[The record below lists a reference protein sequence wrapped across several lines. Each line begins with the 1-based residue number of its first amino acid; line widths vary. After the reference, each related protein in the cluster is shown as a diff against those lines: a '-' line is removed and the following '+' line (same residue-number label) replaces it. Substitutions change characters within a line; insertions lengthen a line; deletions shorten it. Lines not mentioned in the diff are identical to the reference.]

1 MNGQNRW
8 LYLIKRMVYRFF
20 DDGIPQ
26 SAAELSYFLL
36 FSMFPLLMFV
46 NSMLAQLDLSIEGMQ
61 PVLEMLPK
69 SLQQLIG
76 GYIQQL
82 TGTPSFSPMIVGLG
96 LTLYFLSRAV
106 RSMMRTVND
115 IYHVE
120 ISRGMVKDVL
130 ISFGITAGA
139 RCRRTNHHPRCT
151 EISAG
156 AAGCDGR
163 TARCQLLGDDHVYFR
178 VPHAV
183 QQGRAQSA
191 P

>member
-1 MNGQNRW
+1 
-8 LYLIKRMVYRFF
+8 
-20 DDGIPQ
+20 
-26 SAAELSYFLL
+26 
-36 FSMFPLLMFV
+36 MFPLLMFV

-130 ISFGITAGA
+130 ISFGITAGFLFRLCA
-139 RCRRTNHHPRCT
+139 ALCSLSPDEPSSALYRNICRCRR
-151 EISAG
+151 
-156 AAGCDGR
+156 
-163 TARCQLLGDDHVYFR
+163 L
-178 VPHAV
+178 
-183 QQGRAQSA
+183 
-191 P
+191 

>member
-26 SAAELSYFLL
+26 SAAELSYF
-36 FSMFPLLMFV
+36 LMFV

-130 ISFGITAGA
+130 ISFGITAGFLVCA
-139 RCRRTNHHPRCT
+139 ALCSLSPDEPSSALYRNIYRCRR
-151 EISAG
+151 
-156 AAGCDGR
+156 
-163 TARCQLLGDDHVYFR
+163 L
-178 VPHAV
+178 
-183 QQGRAQSA
+183 
-191 P
+191 

>member
-106 RSMMRTVND
+106 RSMMPTLKSRAAWSRTCSFRSALRRVFLFRLCAALCSLSPDEPSSALYRN
-115 IYHVE
+115 IY
-120 ISRGMVKDVL
+120 
-130 ISFGITAGA
+130 
-139 RCRRTNHHPRCT
+139 RCRR
-151 EISAG
+151 
-156 AAGCDGR
+156 
-163 TARCQLLGDDHVYFR
+163 L
-178 VPHAV
+178 
-183 QQGRAQSA
+183 
-191 P
+191 

>member
-1 MNGQNRW
+1 
-8 LYLIKRMVYRFF
+8 
-20 DDGIPQ
+20 
-26 SAAELSYFLL
+26 
-36 FSMFPLLMFV
+36 MFV

-69 SLQQLIG
+69 SLQELIG

-82 TGTPSFSPMIVGLG
+82 DRHAVSFSPMIVGLG

-106 RSMMRTVND
+106 RSRCARSTIFTTLKSRAAWSRTC
-115 IYHVE
+115 
-120 ISRGMVKDVL
+120 SFRSVL
-130 ISFGITAGA
+130 RRAFFVSVVLQLCA

-156 AAGCDGR
+156 AADCDGR
-163 TARCQLLGDDHVYFR
+163 TARCQLLGDDRVYFR

>member
-96 LTLYFLSRAV
+96 LTLYFLSRAALRRV
-106 RSMMRTVND
+106 FLFRLCAALCSLSPDEPSSALYRN
-115 IYHVE
+115 IC
-120 ISRGMVKDVL
+120 
-130 ISFGITAGA
+130 
-139 RCRRTNHHPRCT
+139 RCRR
-151 EISAG
+151 
-156 AAGCDGR
+156 
-163 TARCQLLGDDHVYFR
+163 L
-178 VPHAV
+178 
-183 QQGRAQSA
+183 
-191 P
+191 